1 MSGSDAIPGF
11 SPENPLEAALAE
23 AAANPSQRP
32 AFLEKLYDSEVLI
45 PAPGP
50 APAEDRLMSAPPGSE
65 IDLPV
70 IQDEGRQ
77 IVPAFSSMVQL
88 LRFVPEGSG
97 YIQVAVRDLV
107 KLWRDDLWLG
117 LNPRGPG
124 VLLGPADVRRLGG
137 EVVPAPRREG
147 EYVLGEP
154 TEEPDAL
161 LDAVRAYAERSG
173 TIAAAYRALMVDK
186 EEGARPRIVIGL
198 DLVHGA
204 DRDTVFAQVVE
215 AARGTGIE
223 GVALVPVALH
233 GPGTVA
239 RYLVQN
245 TTAFYRR
252 DP

>member
-1 MSGSDAIPGF
+1 MTEGDEAGF
-11 SPENPLEAALAE
+11 VPQNPLEEALAAAVADASRRGAFFE
-23 AAANPSQRP
+23 ALAAA
-32 AFLEKLYDSEVLI
+32 EVLI

-77 IVPAFSSMVQL
+77 VVPAFSSMEQL

-97 YIQVAVRDLV
+97 YIQIPVRDLV

-147 EYVLGEP
+147 EYLLGEP
-154 TEEPDAL
+154 TEEPAAL

-173 TIAAAYRALMVDK
+173 TIAAAYRALMVAR

-204 DRDTVFAQVVE
+204 DRDTVFAEVGE
-215 AARGTGIE
+215 AARETGID
-223 GVALVPVALH
+223 GFALVPVALH

-245 TTAFYRR
+245 TTPFYRR
-252 DP
+252 DA